1 MSKSIE
7 QKIKDTISVVIMDL
21 TIMDEVVEEKT
32 EEIYDSIIYN
42 LKNMNNKTIER
53 TLNFEKDMIIHED
66 IVKHVKSVFK
76 ELNESFKQIKDYDEY
91 HYTTTKVSLSISQI
105 DKLNELYYTTIID
118 SEYILITY

>member
-1 MSKSIE
+1 MSKSI
-7 QKIKDTISVVIMDL
+7 Q
-21 TIMDEVVEEKT
+21 
-32 EEIYDSIIYN
+32 
-42 LKNMNNKTIER
+42 R

-118 SEYILITY
+118 SEHIFITY